1 MTELD
6 KWLKIKLDCEESITK
21 HGSII
26 ELMTDRGQL
35 TIRANPAVP
44 MLAQAL
50 RVIDKLKK
58 EMSNDITL
66 EL

>member
-1 MTELD
+1 MTEIE
-6 KWLKIKLDCEESITK
+6 KWLKIKADCEASITK

-26 ELMTDRGQL
+26 EATTDKGQ
-35 TIRANPAVP
+35 TSIRANPAVP

-58 EMSNDITL
+58 ESANDITL